1 MLAGGRRAEL
11 ESVLERHFSK
21 WAWTLDVEGQHAAS
35 VVDAPI
41 RAGLVAETL
50 GVTDAAAG
58 PALDAPVEW
67 FDLATQNMHPRPE
80 VIVVRDDAVLWPT
93 ARGAFKREYHA
104 LVLHV
109 LRQLGGMAAARE
121 YERTTHLSGAPG
133 APDAL
138 GSAISGLSRM
148 WSGMASLGEQ
158 AAALVPWPQGG
169 EWFSGKSLRAA
180 APAPA
185 VGDGSVSMAAA
196 PVATDVS
203 ATMLSAAPDANAV
216 DVLAS
221 LQRQDG
227 ARPCRQASAGEAPF
241 AALHARLAQALEE
254 PPEAPEAEPE
264 AASPTP
270 FSPVEAAPWHDY
282 ALDGWGHEDPAPF
295 RSEQLHAADD
305 TRLFVSYTRRGLLTA
320 ILLWPAPC
328 DAAPWLAP
336 AWELLRRSQRAVN
349 DAERHTH
356 MRDPAYLH
364 VTVDGLGT
372 NALGSARDAT
382 PGTEAAL
389 LDAARMAERH
399 GVCEYLARDEH
410 GQFWAAMRDSLQ
422 GKTFMVLRETRDANM
437 VMCERE
443 LRQLAAHHPEFGL

>member
-1 MLAGGRRAEL
+1 MLKGGKRVEL

-21 WAWTLDVEGQHAAS
+21 WAWTLDVEGQQTTS
-35 VVDAPI
+35 VIDAPI

-50 GVTDAAAG
+50 GVTDVAAG
-58 PALDAPVEW
+58 PALDAPMEW
-67 FDLATQNMHPRPE
+67 FNLATQNMHPRPE

-93 ARGAFKREYHA
+93 ARSTFKREYHA
-104 LVLHV
+104 LFLHI
-109 LRQLGGMAAARE
+109 LRQLGGMSAARE
-121 YERTTHLSGAPG
+121 YERTTHRSGAHN

-138 GSAISGLSRM
+138 GSTISGLARM
-148 WSGMASLGEQ
+148 WDGMASFGER
-158 AAALVPWPQGG
+158 AVSLVQWPQGD
-169 EWFSGKSLRAA
+169 WLSSKSPRAA
-180 APAPA
+180 PEPAA
-185 VGDGSVSMAAA
+185 GDASVPVTAA

-203 ATMLSAAPDANAV
+203 ATMLSAAPDTNAV

-221 LQRQDG
+221 LQRQDETDT
-227 ARPCRQASAGEAPF
+227 RRQASASGAPF

-254 PPEAPEAEPE
+254 PPEAPQSEPG
-264 AASPTP
+264 AASPP
-270 FSPVEAAPWHDY
+270 SFSPIEAAPWHDY

-295 RSEQLHAADD
+295 RSEQLYAADG

-320 ILLWPAPC
+320 ILLWTVQC

-336 AWELLRRSQRAVN
+336 TWELLRRSQRAVN
-349 DAERHTH
+349 DAERHAH
-356 MRDPAYLH
+356 VRDPPYLH
-364 VTVDGLGT
+364 VSVDGLGT

-389 LDAARMAERH
+389 LDAAHMAERH
-399 GVCEYLARDEH
+399 GVCEYLARDGH
-410 GQFWAAMRDSLQ
+410 GHFCAAMRNSLQ
-422 GKTFMVLRETRDANM
+422 GKTFMVLRDARDTNM